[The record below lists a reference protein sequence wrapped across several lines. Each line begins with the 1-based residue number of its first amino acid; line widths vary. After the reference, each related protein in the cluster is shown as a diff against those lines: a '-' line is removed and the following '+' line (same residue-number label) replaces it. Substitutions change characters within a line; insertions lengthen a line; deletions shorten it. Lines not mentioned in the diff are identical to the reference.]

1 MEFDRPI
8 PVSVFVQLL
17 NTQLGEL
24 HAKVIGEVSGLK
36 RASSG
41 HVYFDLKDAE
51 GTINCV
57 VWKYKYQVSGIQL
70 TEGMQIVATGK
81 PNVYAP
87 TGRLSFVADT
97 IEYAGEGELKKAY
110 DRLRKQLESEGLLA
124 PERKRALPKYVKKI
138 GVITSKQGAVIHDF
152 ENNLGQWGFAVKL
165 VDSRVEGKDAIH
177 DLLSAVY
184 TMSKQDI
191 DALVIMRGGGS
202 RESLAAFD
210 SEALV
215 RAVADFPVPVV
226 AGIGHHEDVPLTV
239 LVADLAVSTPTAAAH
254 VFNKPWEELV
264 YKVKNYEDQLIQ
276 SFAHRLHSLE
286 QVIYSSAT
294 NIAKSFEN
302 RYREAVTRLANFER
316 IIATNN
322 PERQLKL
329 GYSIVRKNGEVVRS
343 IKNVTI
349 NDEITTQVSDGVIVS
364 KVTQ

>member
-57 VWKYKYQVSGIQL
+57 VWKYKYQISGVEL
-70 TEGMQIVATGK
+70 TEGMQIVANGK

-110 DRLRKQLESEGLLA
+110 DRLRKQLELEGLFA
-124 PERKRALPKYVKKI
+124 PERKRVLPKYVKKI

-152 ENNLGQWGFAVKL
+152 ENNLGQWGFKVTL

-177 DLLSAVY
+177 DLLSALY
-184 TMSKQDI
+184 TMSKQEI

-210 SEALV
+210 SEVLV
-215 RAVADFPVPVV
+215 RAVANFPVPVV

-239 LVADLAVSTPTAAAH
+239 LAADVAVSTPTAAAH

-264 YKVKNYEDQLIQ
+264 YTVENYEDRIIQ
-276 SFAHRLHSLE
+276 QYIHRLNSVNQYIYSYASGLIRLFEQKYSNAYTKLESLE
-286 QVIYSSAT
+286 KIISS
-294 NIAKSFEN
+294 
-302 RYREAVTRLANFER
+302 
-316 IIATNN
+316 NN
-322 PERQLKL
+322 PERQLRL
-329 GYSIVRKNGEVVRS
+329 GYSIVRKDGVIVRS

-349 NDEITTQVSDGVIVS
+349 GDELATQVADGTLVS
-364 KVTQ
+364 KITK

>member
-1 MEFDRPI
+1 MDFTQPI

-17 NTQLGEL
+17 NTQLSEL

-36 RASSG
+36 KASSG
-41 HVYFDLKDAE
+41 HVYFDLKDSE

-57 VWKYKYQVSGIQL
+57 VWKFKYQISGIEL

-110 DRLRKQLESEGLLA
+110 DRLRAKLTSEGLFA
-124 PERKRALPKYVKKI
+124 PEKKRALPKYVKKI

-152 ENNLGQWGFAVKL
+152 ENNLGQWGFKIKF

-177 DLLSAVY
+177 DLLSSIH
-184 TMSKQDI
+184 TMCKQDI
-191 DALVIMRGGGS
+191 AALVIMRGGGS

-210 SEALV
+210 SEAIV
-215 RAVADFPVPVV
+215 RAVANFPVPVV

-239 LVADLAVSTPTAAAH
+239 LAADVAVSTPTAAAH
-254 VFNKPWEELV
+254 IFNKPWEELV
-264 YKVKNYEDQLIQ
+264 YRVENYQDRIFQPFTQRLYSVNQNMNTSAKNLI
-276 SFAHRLHSLE
+276 R
-286 QVIYSSAT
+286 
-294 NIAKSFEN
+294 SFEN
-302 RYREAVTRLANFER
+302 SHREALTRLTNFEK
-316 IIATNN
+316 IISGNN
-322 PERQLKL
+322 PERQLRL
-329 GYSIVRKNGEVVRS
+329 GYSIVQKDGQIVRS
-343 IKNVTI
+343 TKNVTI
-349 NDEITTQVSDGVIVS
+349 GDELTIQVADGKITS